1 MQWGLEVAEEMK
13 SKSKTSSNGST
24 NWTNENTKRQV
35 RLNKSC
41 FSNAR

>member
-24 NWTNENTKRQV
+24 NEKHKKTSKIE
-35 RLNKSC
+35 
-41 FSNAR
+41 